1 MFSGARPGV
10 QKVCIVLTNEQR
22 PSKRYSDDVKTAV
35 EPLHQ
40 AGVRVIA
47 IGVTSLADWRQLRVL
62 TRDPKD
68 VIRSRSCDSLV
79 AKVSHLFRRTCYKA
93 GKHLIRNRLHRILT
107 DCRKVIFT
115 TNAMVNICLVKSSAN
130 EKDILFFVNISEG
143 LS

>member
-22 PSKRYSDDVKTAV
+22 PSTRHSDDVKTAV

-47 IGVTSLADWRQLRVL
+47 IGVTSLADWRQLRLL

-93 GKHLIRNRLHRILT
+93 GKHLICNRLHRILT
-107 DCRKVIFT
+107 DCRKATIT
-115 TNAMVNICLVKSSAN
+115 TKR
-130 EKDILFFVNISEG
+130 DGQHLFG
-143 LS
+143 

>member
-1 MFSGARPGV
+1 MFLGARPGV

-22 PSKRYSDDVKTAV
+22 PSTRYSEDVKTAV

-62 TRDPKD
+62 TKDPKD
-68 VIRSRSCDSLV
+68 VIMFRSCDSLV

-93 GKHLIRNRLHRILT
+93 GTHLIRNRLHRILT
-107 DCRKVIFT
+107 DCRKAIIT
-115 TNAMVNICLVKSSAN
+115 TNAMENMCLVKSSTS
-130 EKDILFFVNISEG
+130 EKDILFIVHMSQG
-143 LS
+143 LL